1 MGQEEKKLK
10 SQYYSFIYQFVR
22 CWYGICN
29 VLFNYSLP
37 KLYLIGVNT
46 LDIAIAKQKN
56 SLFERYWPWTVII
69 VIIGFAIN
77 YLWFLGQADFVIDKD
92 IVVYDQVK
100 QGDFS
105 VSVRGTGLLIPD
117 NIQWLSANV
126 EARVERVVVKAGKLV
141 KKGDLI
147 VELSNPQLVQLLEET
162 QWELEAKEAESKAEK
177 VQQKSAL
184 LMQKAMMLDARLNYE
199 SSKLK
204 QEAHTELFHKSTGAV
219 SKIDYEQT
227 RLETIQL
234 KQRWEIQQD
243 VLTSMKENV
252 QAQDNARIARLKK
265 MKKTLERAQ
274 QQVNSLMIV
283 ASIDSVVQE
292 VPVEPGQRIPMG
304 ANIAKLAQQN
314 SLIAELQVPEL
325 QIRDVVIGQSVTID
339 TRNNKVAGIVS
350 RVDPAVVNGN
360 VQVDVKFVGDLP
372 KDARP
377 DLSVDGEIKITEL
390 TEVLYV
396 NRPIFAQS
404 QSTSAIY
411 KVSDDGNFA
420 ERTNVKFGKGSI
432 NKIQIIEGLNVGD
445 NIIISDPSTW
455 ETYQKIRID

>member
-1 MGQEEKKLK
+1 M
-10 SQYYSFIYQFVR
+10 
-22 CWYGICN
+22 
-29 VLFNYSLP
+29 NYSLN
-37 KLYLIGVNT
+37 KLYLIGANT
-46 LDIAIAKQKN
+46 LDISITKQKR
-56 SLFERYWPWTVII
+56 SLIKRYWAWAIVMLII
-69 VIIGFAIN
+69 VFTIN

-100 QGDFS
+100 RGDFT

-126 EARVERVVVKAGKLV
+126 EARVERIVVKAGKLV
-141 KKGDLI
+141 KKGELI

-162 QWELEAKEAESKAEK
+162 QWELEAKEAESKAAK
-177 VQQKSAL
+177 VEQMSAL
-184 LMQKAMMLDARLNYE
+184 LIQKAMMLNAQLNYE

-252 QAQDNARIARLKK
+252 QAQDNARSARLKK

-304 ANIAKLAQQN
+304 ANIAKLAQQD

-325 QIRDVVIGQSVTID
+325 QIRNVVIGQRVIID
-339 TRNNKVAGIVS
+339 TRNNKVAGEVS

-377 DLSVDGEIKITEL
+377 DLTVDGEIKIAEL
-390 TEVLYV
+390 TDTLYV

-404 QSTSAIY
+404 QSQSSTVLY
-411 KVSDDGNFA
+411 KISDDGDFA
-420 ERTNVKFGKGSI
+420 ERTSAKLGQGSV
-432 NKIQIIEGLNVGD
+432 NQIQILEGLNVGD
-445 NIIISDPSTW
+445 KIIISDPSSW
-455 ETYQKIRID
+455 ENYQKIRID

>member
-1 MGQEEKKLK
+1 M
-10 SQYYSFIYQFVR
+10 
-22 CWYGICN
+22 
-29 VLFNYSLP
+29 NYSLN
-37 KLYLIGVNT
+37 KLYLIGANT
-46 LDIAIAKQKN
+46 LDISITKQKR
-56 SLFERYWPWTVII
+56 SLIKRYWAWAIVMLII
-69 VIIGFAIN
+69 VFTIN

-100 QGDFS
+100 RGDFT

-126 EARVERVVVKAGKLV
+126 EARVERIVVKAGKLV
-141 KKGDLI
+141 KKGELI

-162 QWELEAKEAESKAEK
+162 QWELEAKEAESKAAK
-177 VQQKSAL
+177 VEQMSAL
-184 LMQKAMMLDARLNYE
+184 LIQKAMMLNAQLNYE

-252 QAQDNARIARLKK
+252 QAQDNARSARLKK

-304 ANIAKLAQQN
+304 ANIAKLAQQD

-325 QIRDVVIGQSVTID
+325 QIRNVVIGQRVIID
-339 TRNNKVAGIVS
+339 TRNNKVAGEVS

-377 DLSVDGEIKITEL
+377 DLTVDGEIKIAEL
-390 TEVLYV
+390 TDTLYV

-404 QSTSAIY
+404 QSSTVLY
-411 KVSDDGNFA
+411 KISDDGDFA
-420 ERTNVKFGKGSI
+420 ERTSAKLGQGSV
-432 NKIQIIEGLNVGD
+432 NQIQILEGLNVGD
-445 NIIISDPSTW
+445 KIIISDPSSW
-455 ETYQKIRID
+455 ENYQKIRID

>member
-1 MGQEEKKLK
+1 M
-10 SQYYSFIYQFVR
+10 
-22 CWYGICN
+22 
-29 VLFNYSLP
+29 
-37 KLYLIGVNT
+37 
-46 LDIAIAKQKN
+46 DISIAKQKS
-56 SLFERYWPWTVII
+56 SLLKRYWPWTIII

-100 QGDFS
+100 RGDFS

-184 LMQKAMMLDARLNYE
+184 LMQRAMMLDARLNYE

-204 QEAHTELFHKSTGAV
+204 QEAHTELFHKSTGAI

-243 VLTSMKENV
+243 ILTSMKKNV

-325 QIRDVVIGQSVTID
+325 QIRDVVIGQRVIID

-350 RVDPAVVNGN
+350 RVDPAVINGN
-360 VQVDVKFVGDLP
+360 VQVDVKFIGDLP
-372 KDARP
+372 SDARP
-377 DLSVDGEIKITEL
+377 DLTVDGEIKIAEL
-390 TEVLYV
+390 TNTLYV
-396 NRPIFAQS
+396 SRPIFAQS
-404 QSTSAIY
+404 QSTTALY
-411 KVSDDGNFA
+411 KINDDDDFA
-420 ERTNVKFGKGSI
+420 ERISVKLGKGSVS
-432 NKIQIIEGLNVGD
+432 KIQIITGLKVGD
-445 NIIISDPSTW
+445 KIIISDPSTW
-455 ETYQKIRID
+455 DSYQKVRIN

>member
-1 MGQEEKKLK
+1 MD
-10 SQYYSFIYQFVR
+10 I
-22 CWYGICN
+22 
-29 VLFNYSLP
+29 SL
-37 KLYLIGVNT
+37 
-46 LDIAIAKQKN
+46 AKQKK
-56 SLFERYWPWTVII
+56 SLLTRYWPWAIVAII
-69 VIIGFAIN
+69 VGSASN

-100 QGDFS
+100 RGEFS
-105 VSVRGTGLLIPD
+105 VSVRGTGLLVPD
-117 NIQWLSANV
+117 NIQWLSASV
-126 EARVERVVVKAGKLV
+126 EARVERIIVKAGKRV
-141 KKGDLI
+141 KQGDLI

-162 QWELEAKEAESKAEK
+162 QWELEAKVAESKAAQ

-184 LMQKAMMLDARLNYE
+184 LIQKAVMLNAQLNYE

-243 VLTSMKENV
+243 VLVTMKENV
-252 QAQDNARIARLKK
+252 AAQDNARAARLKK
-265 MKKTLERAQ
+265 MQKTLERAQ
-274 QQVNSLMIV
+274 QQVDSLMVI
-283 ASIDSVVQE
+283 ATIDSVVQE
-292 VPVEPGQRIPMG
+292 VPVEPGQRVSMG
-304 ANIAKLAQQN
+304 GNIAKLAQQD

-325 QIRDVVIGQSVTID
+325 QIRDVVIGQHVIID
-339 TRNNKVAGIVS
+339 TRNNKVAGIVT

-360 VQVDVKFVGDLP
+360 VQVDVKFIGDLP

-377 DLSVDGEIKITEL
+377 DLSVDGEIITTKL
-390 TEVLYV
+390 TDTLYV

-404 QSTSAIY
+404 QNTSAIY

-420 ERTNVKFGKGSI
+420 ERISIQFGKGSV
-432 NKIQIIEGLNVGD
+432 NQIQIISGLNVGD
-445 NIIISDPSTW
+445 KIIISDPSTW
-455 ETYQKIRID
+455 DTYQKIRMN

>member
-1 MGQEEKKLK
+1 M
-10 SQYYSFIYQFVR
+10 
-22 CWYGICN
+22 
-29 VLFNYSLP
+29 NYSLN
-37 KLYLIGVNT
+37 KLYLIGANT
-46 LDIAIAKQKN
+46 LDISITKQKS
-56 SLFERYWPWTVII
+56 SLIKRYWQWAIVMLII
-69 VIIGFAIN
+69 VFTIN

-100 QGDFS
+100 RGDFT

-126 EARVERVVVKAGKLV
+126 EARVERIVVKAGKLV
-141 KKGDLI
+141 KKGELI

-162 QWELEAKEAESKAEK
+162 QWELEAKEAESKAAK
-177 VQQKSAL
+177 VEQMSAL
-184 LMQKAMMLDARLNYE
+184 LIQKAMMLNAQLNYE

-252 QAQDNARIARLKK
+252 QAQDNARSARLKK

-304 ANIAKLAQQN
+304 ANIAKLAQQD

-325 QIRDVVIGQSVTID
+325 QIRNVVIGQRVIID
-339 TRNNKVAGIVS
+339 TRNNKVAGEVS

-377 DLSVDGEIKITEL
+377 DLTVDGEIKIAEL
-390 TEVLYV
+390 TDTLYV

-404 QSTSAIY
+404 QSSTALY
-411 KVSDDGNFA
+411 KISDDGDFA
-420 ERTNVKFGKGSI
+420 ERISAKLGQGSV
-432 NKIQIIEGLNVGD
+432 NQIQILEGLNVGD
-445 NIIISDPSTW
+445 KIIISDPSSW
-455 ETYQKIRID
+455 ENYQKIRID

>member
-1 MGQEEKKLK
+1 M
-10 SQYYSFIYQFVR
+10 
-22 CWYGICN
+22 
-29 VLFNYSLP
+29 NYSLN
-37 KLYLIGVNT
+37 KLYLIGANT
-46 LDIAIAKQKN
+46 LDISITKQKS
-56 SLFERYWPWTVII
+56 SLIKRYWQWAIVMLII
-69 VIIGFAIN
+69 VFTIN
-77 YLWFLGQADFVIDKD
+77 YLWFLGQADFVIDRD

-100 QGDFS
+100 RGDFT

-126 EARVERVVVKAGKLV
+126 EARVERIVVKAGKLV
-141 KKGDLI
+141 KKGELI

-162 QWELEAKEAESKAEK
+162 QWELEAKEAESKAAK
-177 VQQKSAL
+177 VEQMSAL
-184 LMQKAMMLDARLNYE
+184 LIQKAMMLNAQLNYE

-252 QAQDNARIARLKK
+252 QAQDNARSARLKK

-304 ANIAKLAQQN
+304 ANIAKLAQQD

-325 QIRDVVIGQSVTID
+325 QIRNVVIGQRVIID
-339 TRNNKVAGIVS
+339 TRNNKVAGEVS

-377 DLSVDGEIKITEL
+377 DLTVDGEIKIAEL
-390 TEVLYV
+390 TDTLYV

-404 QSTSAIY
+404 QSSTALY
-411 KVSDDGNFA
+411 KISDDGDFA
-420 ERTNVKFGKGSI
+420 ERISAKLGQGSI
-432 NKIQIIEGLNVGD
+432 NQIQILEGLNVGEK
-445 NIIISDPSTW
+445 IIISDPSSW
-455 ETYQKIRID
+455 ENYQKIRID